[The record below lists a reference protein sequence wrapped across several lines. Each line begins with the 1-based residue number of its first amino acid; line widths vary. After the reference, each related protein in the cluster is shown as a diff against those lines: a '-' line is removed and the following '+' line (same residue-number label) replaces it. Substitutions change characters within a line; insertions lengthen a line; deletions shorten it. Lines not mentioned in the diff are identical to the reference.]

1 LKLASHEGFSFM
13 AFFSLAVGLTKS
25 TAFFLGAT
33 HMAQITRK
41 QNFVERYHD
50 IWQLAYPTIVTMML
64 HNVMSIIDT
73 MMVSQVSMAAL
84 AGVSLAQLVLATLFY
99 LYRGEAR
106 SPLRPRRL
114 AGSVSRGGNRRVH
127 PPGDPA
133 GAAVV

>member
-1 LKLASHEGFSFM
+1 
-13 AFFSLAVGLTKS
+13 
-25 TAFFLGAT
+25 
-33 HMAQITRK
+33 MAQITRK

-99 LYRGEAR
+99 LYRGVAEGVLTF
-106 SPLRPRRL
+106 S
-114 AGSVSRGGNRRVH
+114 
-127 PPGDPA
+127 
-133 GAAVV
+133 